1 MGKINTGHQKIIRKV
16 KMQNSSSNNLLQ
28 LADYVAGAINRSLTD
43 KRKKRHYRNYVSLKE
58 ISVQIWP
65 E

>member
-1 MGKINTGHQKIIRKV
+1 MNTKYQKGIKKV
-16 KMQNSSSNNLLQ
+16 KMESSLSNNLLQ